1 MADPRLTRRGL
12 LSAALSTTVATALP
26 LRSVHAQTQENP
38 MRITC
43 RFDQHSFDIQLDDTP
58 SAQDLR
64 TMLPLDLTIQDYS
77 NNEKIAYLPR
87 KLTETGAQP
96 FKNEAPGDF
105 CYYAPWGNLVFFYA
119 GYRYS
124 RGLIR
129 LGRLVGDVQPLLTRG
144 EYPLRITTGG

>member
-87 KLTETGAQP
+87 KLVVP
-96 FKNEAPGDF
+96 
-105 CYYAPWGNLVFFYA
+105 
-119 GYRYS
+119 
-124 RGLIR
+124 RG
-129 LGRLVGDVQPLLTRG
+129 VV
-144 EYPLRITTGG
+144 